1 MGNRGPIA
9 ADAVSALLE
18 CAAFKND
25 LRPAGLA
32 KMAGQATS
40 MEQTG
45 GLLPSSRG
53 RLTAGDRGA
62 FASRTRVRVKVCGI
76 TTPADA
82 VLAADA
88 GVDAIGINFFAGSP
102 RAVSTDQA
110 VAISTVLPAKVAV
123 VGVFVDP
130 SEATVREA
138 LGNARL
144 DILQFHGHEP
154 AAFCRQFDTPY
165 VKAVGV
171 EAGFDF
177 DTWQRGYADA
187 RALMLD
193 SSLGGRSGGTGVPF
207 DWTLWPRSDRLLVL
221 AGGLNPDNVA
231 EAIRRTRPFAVDV
244 ASGVEGDTK
253 GRKDPARLR
262 GFLAAVADA

>member
-1 MGNRGPIA
+1 
-9 ADAVSALLE
+9 
-18 CAAFKND
+18 
-25 LRPAGLA
+25 
-32 KMAGQATS
+32 MAGQAV
-40 MEQTG
+40 
-45 GLLPSSRG
+45 R
-53 RLTAGDRGA
+53 A
-62 FASRTRVRVKVCGI
+62 RVRVKVCGI

-82 VLAADA
+82 TLAADA

-110 VAISTVLPAKVAV
+110 VAIRDALPAHVAA

-138 LGNARL
+138 LGEVRL
-144 DILQFHGHEP
+144 DALQFHGSES
-154 AAFCRQFDTPY
+154 AAFCRRFDTPY

-171 EAGFDF
+171 QPGFDF
-177 DTWQRGYADA
+177 DAWQQSYADA

-193 SSLGGRSGGTGVPF
+193 GSQGGRSGGTGVPF
-207 DWTLWPRSDRLLVL
+207 DWTLWPRSERLLVL

-231 EAIRRTRPFAVDV
+231 AAIRRTRPFAVDV
-244 ASGVEGDTK
+244 ASGVEGATK